1 MRCSR
6 GYKEKFLCLPLFGKE
21 KNHTCNKVPF
31 WGTLFLHLGGVKMAD
46 QFQRKINYMR
56 ISITD
61 LCNMRCLYCMPEKGI
76 EKKNHGDFLSYE
88 ELVSIVKAS
97 VPLGIDKLRITG
109 GEPLV
114 RKGILAFIRS
124 LGEIQGIR
132 EIAMT
137 TNGSLLGEMAEP
149 LKKAGVT
156 RFNIS
161 IDSLQEERY
170 REITRGGE
178 LKDVLLGIDKALEL
192 GMKPLKLNTVVIG
205 GYNEDELE
213 DFANLTL
220 HRPID
225 VRFIELMPLGEASQW
240 AKSRFISNETLKKR
254 LGLLHPLKGTQGSPA
269 KYYQLPGAKGKIG
282 FINPISDHFCNE
294 CNRIRLT
301 SDGKLKPCLHSNE
314 EIDVIPALRKS
325 TETIGSVI
333 AHAIEAKPEKHQLN
347 QKNAIYTRRN
357 MCQIGG

>member
-1 MRCSR
+1 
-6 GYKEKFLCLPLFGKE
+6 
-21 KNHTCNKVPF
+21 
-31 WGTLFLHLGGVKMAD
+31 MAD
-46 QFQRKINYMR
+46 RFQRKINYMR

-76 EKKNHGDFLSYE
+76 QKKPHTAFLSYE

-114 RKGILAFIRS
+114 RKGILGFIQS
-124 LGEIQGIR
+124 LGEIDGIR
-132 EIAMT
+132 EITMT
-137 TNGSLLGEMAEP
+137 TNGSLLGDMAEP
-149 LKKAGVT
+149 LKNAGIT

-161 IDSLQEERY
+161 IDSLQEDRY

-178 LKDVLLGIDKALEL
+178 LKDVLRGIDKALEL
-192 GMKPLKLNTVVIG
+192 DMKPVKLNAVVIG
-205 GYNEDELE
+205 GYNEEELE
-213 DFANLTL
+213 DFANLTYDQ
-220 HRPID
+220 PID
-225 VRFIELMPLGEASQW
+225 VRFIELMPVGEASQW
-240 AKSRFISNETLKKR
+240 AKSRFISNDTIKKR
-254 LGLLHPLKGTQGSPA
+254 LGLLHPLKGAQGSPA

-282 FINPISDHFCNE
+282 FINPISDHFCSE

-314 EIDVIPALRKS
+314 EIDLLPILRDHPEK
-325 TETIGSVI
+325 IGEIV
-333 AHAIEAKPEKHQLN
+333 AAAIDAKPERHLLN
-347 QKNAIYTRRN
+347 QENAICTSRN